1 MSTILGELHCLHRG
15 DTKLGGGTVALSSTA
30 AAEVIFDKKLVDL
43 SEEMASLRERVEAI
57 EDRTTAHECAINE
70 VCDETEKQAKNHQG
84 VTADAQEAIWNAAK
98 DPMQTE
104 LASVWGNL
112 ENLRLTP
119 TPCRSRAVVSLTP
132 VKPQAQRFRAN
143 STSFNFSALKK
154 RGTKAVTETPPIGKK
169 RKAEE
174 PAVMPPA
181 KMTRREEWD

>member
-1 MSTILGELHCLHRG
+1 MSAILGELHCLHRG

-30 AAEVIFDKKLVDL
+30 AAEVIFDKKQADP
-43 SEEMASLRERVEAI
+43 SEDIASVREQFGAI
-57 EDRTTAHECAINE
+57 EDRAIAHECAINE
-70 VCDETEKQAKNHQG
+70 VCEEKEKLAENHLG

-104 LASVWGNL
+104 LASVWGDL

-154 RGTKAVTETPPIGKK
+154 RDTKAVPETPPTGKK

-174 PAVMPPA
+174 PAVKPPA
-181 KMTRREEWD
+181 KMTRREELD